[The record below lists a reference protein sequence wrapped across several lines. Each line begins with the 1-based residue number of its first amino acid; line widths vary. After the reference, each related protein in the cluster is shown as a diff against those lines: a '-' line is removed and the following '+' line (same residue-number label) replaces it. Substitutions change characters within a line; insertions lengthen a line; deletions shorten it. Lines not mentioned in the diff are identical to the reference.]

1 TAGPPWPSLTNQTLP
16 SAPGLI
22 ARIRPTTGVALYSVM
37 TPPGVTRPINVLRP
51 SRARSAN
58 QTLPSGPAAI
68 DVAGDCSGPNS
79 VAIFVVALKT
89 PIRIPVYSVNQR
101 FPSGPATIEYACE
114 PGVIPVQTVRTKLFV
129 GPGGVSVQVST
140 LVGPTV

>member
-1 TAGPPWPSLTNQTLP
+1 
-16 SAPGLI
+16 
-22 ARIRPTTGVALYSVM
+22 M

-79 VAIFVVALKT
+79 VAFCVVVLKT
-89 PIRIPVYSVNQR
+89 PMRSPVYSVNQR
-101 FPSGPATIEYACE
+101 LPSGPVTIVYACD
-114 PGVIPVQTVRTKLFV
+114 PGVMPVQTVRTKLLV
-129 GPGGVSVQVST
+129 ASGGVNVHVST
-140 LVGPTV
+140 AFGPTVVVGHVVVV